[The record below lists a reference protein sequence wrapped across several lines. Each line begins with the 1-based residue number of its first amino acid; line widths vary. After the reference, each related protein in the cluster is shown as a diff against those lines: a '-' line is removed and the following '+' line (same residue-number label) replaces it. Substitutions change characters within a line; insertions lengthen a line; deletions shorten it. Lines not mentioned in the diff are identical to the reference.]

1 MFGSSLNFFDMN
13 IINLLIALFSYLL
26 GSLPFALII
35 VRLTSGKDVRKE
47 GSGNVGAMNSFDV
60 TKKKWIGILVLILDV
75 LKGVVAVLFA
85 RMIGDGFPAIAIA
98 AIFSVLGH
106 NFSIYIKFRGGR
118 GLATAAGAFIMINP
132 LIVIFWI
139 LMYFAGWFIIKK
151 NVHIANLT
159 ASICAPLMIY
169 YTPQLLLDRM
179 SFAGHVPVMNL
190 LITGAIVSFLIILR
204 HIKPLMEL
212 MKNSDELKKLRK

>member
-1 MFGSSLNFFDMN
+1 MN
-13 IINLLIALFSYLL
+13 INNYLIALFSYLL
-26 GSLPFALII
+26 GSLPFALLI
-35 VRLTSGKDVRKE
+35 VKLTSGIDVRKE
-47 GSGNVGAMNSFDV
+47 GSGNVGAMNSYDV
-60 TKKKWIGILVLILDV
+60 TKKKWIGILVLALDV

-85 RMIGDGFPAIAIA
+85 RIIGDGFIPMAIA

-139 LMYFAGWFIIKK
+139 LMYMAGWFIIKK

-159 ASICAPLMIY
+159 ATICAPLMVY
-169 YTPQLLLDRM
+169 YTPQILLDRM
-179 SFAGHVPVMNL
+179 SFAGIVPVMSL

-204 HIKPLMEL
+204 HIKPLMEI
-212 MKNSDELKKLRK
+212 MKNSEELNKFRN